1 MSHTSPTH
9 LRDEAQKILADLK
22 TKEKLRTKDRLAIP
36 QQEMP
41 SQDPTARGANM
52 YEVTYG
58 YFESQAQVEAARCLQ
73 CRNAPCVEGC
83 PVRIDIPRFIQ
94 HVADGDYEGSLG
106 VIKEA
111 SLLPSICGRVCPQEN
126 QCQEYCTVGKSLKDK
141 FKSVSI
147 GRIERFVADWGAGL
161 HGLSDERLKVEN
173 PLPPSARVQTDASSP
188 APAGAPGG
196 ATDATGFAGSVARA
210 IPEVKPATGK
220 KVAVIGSG
228 PASITVAADVRR
240 EGHEVTIFE
249 AFHKPGGVMI
259 YGIPEFRLPKK
270 IVEDELHTLEEMGV
284 EIRTNFLVG
293 QTRKLKDLIEK
304 DGYDAVFI
312 GTGAGLPR
320 FMKIEGENFVG
331 VFAANE
337 FLTRSNLMKA
347 YDRDKAETPIFQ
359 PKRVAVLGGGNV
371 AMDAART
378 AVRIGAEK
386 VYVIYRRSRVE
397 MPARAEEVDHAEEEG
412 VEFQLLKNPTRII
425 GDENDRVVGIEVLDY
440 ELGEPDESGRRRP
453 VPVPGSESVLDV
465 DTVIVS
471 IGNDSNPLIT
481 RTTPEL
487 EATKWG
493 NIITDETG
501 KTSMD
506 KVFAGGDI
514 VLGAATVILAMGEGR
529 KAAAA
534 MNEMLAGG

>member
-1 MSHTSPTH
+1 MSHRKPSE
-9 LRDEAQKILADLK
+9 LREEAKRILEELKGLEKIRA
-22 TKEKLRTKDRLAIP
+22 KDRIAIP

-41 SQDPTARGANM
+41 SQDPHERNANM

-58 YFESQAQVEAARCLQ
+58 YFEDQARAEAELCLQ

-83 PVRIDIPRFIQ
+83 PVRIDIPRFIG
-94 HVADGDYEGSLG
+94 HAAKGDYAASLA

-111 SLLPSICGRVCPQEN
+111 SLLPAICGRVCPQEN
-126 QCQEYCTVGKSLKDK
+126 QCQEYCTVGKSLKDT

-147 GRIERFVADWGAGL
+147 GRIERFVADWEAGL
-161 HGLSDERLKVEN
+161 HGLPEDRLDEPN
-173 PLPPSARVQTDASSP
+173 PLPPSARVDDAGEPDTDRAIDGVH
-188 APAGAPGG
+188 AGAGG
-196 ATDATGFAGSVARA
+196 V
-210 IPEVKPATGK
+210 PQVKPPTGK

-240 EGHEVTIFE
+240 EGHDVTIFE

-270 IVEDELHTLEEMGV
+270 IVEAEIHTLEQMGV

-293 QTRKLKDLIEK
+293 QTRKLKDLLEK
-304 DGYDAVFI
+304 DGYDAAFI

-320 FMKIEGENFVG
+320 FMSIEGENLVG
-331 VFAANE
+331 VFSANE

-347 YDRDKAETPIFQ
+347 YDRDRAQTPIFQ
-359 PKRVAVLGGGNV
+359 PRRVAVLGGGNV

-378 AVRIGAEK
+378 ALRIGAEK
-386 VYVIYRRSRVE
+386 VSVIYRRSRVE

-412 VEFQLLKNPTRII
+412 IEFLLLKNPTRIL
-425 GDENDRVVGIEVLDY
+425 GDEDEQVVGIEVLDY

-453 VPVPGSESVLDV
+453 VPIPGSESVIDL

-487 EATKWG
+487 EANKWG
-493 NIITDETG
+493 NITTDENG
-501 KTSMD
+501 RTSMD
-506 KVFAGGDI
+506 RVYAGGDI

-534 MNEMLAGG
+534 INRLLAGRSRR